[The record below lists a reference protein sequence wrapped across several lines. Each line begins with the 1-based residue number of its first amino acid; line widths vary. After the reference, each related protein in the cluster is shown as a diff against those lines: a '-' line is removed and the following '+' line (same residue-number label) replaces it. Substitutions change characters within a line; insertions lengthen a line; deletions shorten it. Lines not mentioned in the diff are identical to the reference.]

1 LAPVSVSATS
11 TQAASP
17 GTPIMAKIGRNNR
30 CPCGSGKKHK
40 HCCLRA
46 SRQSVAHA
54 DPGGGPIWLDDDDLD
69 ELSNSVVDL
78 VAENRLDDAEAVSR
92 RLLADYP
99 DVIDGHERLAL
110 VYEKRGDA
118 RAAARHYRA
127 AVEIIDRAPADHYSP
142 ELRDSLVVTA
152 ERLDPSGSAPAGH

>member
-1 LAPVSVSATS
+1 
-11 TQAASP
+11 
-17 GTPIMAKIGRNNR
+17 MAKIGRNDR

-46 SRQSVAHA
+46 SRQPVPQA
-54 DPGGGPIWLDDDDLD
+54 DPGGTTLRLHDDLD

-78 VAENRLDDAEAVSR
+78 VAENRLDEAEAVSR

-110 VYEKRGDA
+110 VYEKRGDI

-142 ELRDSLVVTA
+142 ELRDSLLVAA
-152 ERLDPSGSAPAGH
+152 ERLDPNASAPAEH